1 VLIVIY
7 FVVLLLWVIEFE
19 RIFVNCIKYT
29 ELTNIGKQ
37 SYKIGPESISTCA
50 AKHFEL
56 WNCYFRSSFDMLSPP
71 FVAKNTQNQTAFHAK
86 IPRSI
91 FEFPWK
97 VMCYLLY
104 NANVVINISYFQLK
118 YAEVKSLIRSWRLS
132 KILLYKTLEGKLSV
146 FFFRTVFISS
156 FVSNNFL

>member
-1 VLIVIY
+1 MLY
-7 FVVLLLWVIEFE
+7 CSFELLNLKESL
-19 RIFVNCIKYT
+19 NCIKYT

-37 SYKIGPESISTCA
+37 SYKIGPESISACA

-56 WNCYFRSSFDMLSPP
+56 WNYYFRSSFDMLSPP

-91 FEFPWK
+91 FEFPCK

-146 FFFRTVFISS
+146 FFSEQSLYQVLWAITISGS
-156 FVSNNFL
+156 H